1 MKKRRTGQIGLAA
14 VLSAMMVFNMAGFT
28 AADEEAAVLPAENSA
43 ENFADQTTQPEKS
56 TEEQAVQS
64 EINAEDQAART
75 GENTTGTTAQP
86 EEDTEGTAIQPEEN
100 LAAQGEE
107 ISSAEKEAAAEADA
121 EEFIVSED
129 FVNALAAG
137 TVGIVPESNPEE
149 AAEASLTVIMTL
161 QQSSGSNTKDVY
173 IDNTEDKSVSYVTG
187 VVIVDEKGNT
197 IYEGKAD
204 VTYSNPK
211 TSEVQKLIDEAQEAL
226 KKYAAENGYTI
237 LDIAQSESTGK
248 VWDNR
253 KYTTVEDSDA
263 ILIGDS
269 EYLSGAY
276 GGANVSTVSGG
287 SSSYTRTHIASGDYG
302 KETYYRVEM
311 KAEVTPVP
319 TPETTPTPTPEPMP
333 EPKPVPVPEPVP
345 VPAPDY
351 GNSTDILILESPA
364 AGQTAVPATVPAA
377 VTAPEAAAEPMATL
391 VSAEP
396 MATLV
401 SKEEKASQ
409 VAPGILIIPAEKLV
423 ERLAAD
429 EQAAESVKA
438 FIEEQKARDDVI
450 ILEVAAI
457 DPEVFG
463 DSKEAIVRRQYPQV
477 KAGDTVTVLYDDGNT
492 ETAVA
497 DADGSVK
504 LTFTQAGAFAVF
516 KNK

>member
-75 GENTTGTTAQP
+75 EENTTGTTAQP

-391 VSAEP
+391 VS
-396 MATLV
+396 
-401 SKEEKASQ
+401 KEEKASQ

-477 KAGDTVTVLYDDGNT
+477 KADDTVTVLYDDENT

>member
-75 GENTTGTTAQP
+75 EENTTGTTAQP

-121 EEFIVSED
+121 EKFIVSED

-345 VPAPDY
+345 VPVPDY

-377 VTAPEAAAEPMATL
+377 VTAPEAA
-391 VSAEP
+391 AEP

-477 KAGDTVTVLYDDGNT
+477 KADDTVTVLYDDENT